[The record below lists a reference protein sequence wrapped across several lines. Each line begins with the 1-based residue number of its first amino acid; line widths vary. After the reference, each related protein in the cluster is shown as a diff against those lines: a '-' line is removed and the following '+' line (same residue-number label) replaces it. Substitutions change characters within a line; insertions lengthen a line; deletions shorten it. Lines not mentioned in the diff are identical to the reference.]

1 MEISRYPLACR
12 VVDQA
17 ELDADDVGV
26 RRDDILTY
34 FHAVNDHS
42 ILEVIDEEIVVA
54 EAGARAERVSICII
68 RLEASFHET

>member
-1 MEISRYPLACR
+1 MEITRYLLACR

-26 RRDDILTY
+26 GRDDILAY
-34 FHAVNDHS
+34 FHGIDNHS
-42 ILEVIDEEIVVA
+42 TFEVVDYEIVVA
-54 EAGARAERVSICII
+54 EAGARAERVSIWVI